1 MITVSD
7 DGFVATVDGSKVRDL
22 VDLCERLAS
31 LAWEEVVRAV
41 VIDLT
46 AGLPP
51 EVPVVDAAELRELER
66 VDLPT
71 IVAVDGDVSGAAL
84 DLALAADIRLATP
97 DTTFRFSV
105 VGTRRQMSLLR
116 QRGVVEVQR
125 LGAAVDGEAALRLGL
140 AGSLHPAGA
149 VLPAAQRLATVIAS
163 RGPIATRFANEAIWR
178 GIEMPLEHALRF
190 ETDLTLLL
198 QTTNDRAEGVRA
210 FLEKRPPRFTGD

>member
-1 MITVSD
+1 MITTSAD
-7 DGFVATVDGSKVRDL
+7 RFVATVDGRAVRDIH
-22 VDLCERLAS
+22 DLRRRLED

-46 AGLPP
+46 AGLADGVPP
-51 EVPVVDAAELRELER
+51 VDAGELRELER

-71 IVAVDGDVSGAAL
+71 IAAVDGEVAGVAL

-97 DTTFRFSV
+97 GTVFRFAV
-105 VGTRRQMSLLR
+105 VGTRRQMALLR

-125 LGAAVDGEAALRLGL
+125 LGAAVDGDAALRLGL
-140 AGSLHPAGA
+140 AGGLYSADA
-149 VLPAAQRLATVIAS
+149 VLATAHRLAGVIAS